1 MNSNDPFICHI
12 LTNIRQKKNGN
23 EEQSAI
29 IQDIQMA
36 FDFHLINFFEYESLL
51 VELLCPTQQQIN
63 PS

>member
-12 LTNIRQKKNGN
+12 LTNIRQQKNSY

-51 VELLCPTQQQIN
+51 VELLCPAQQQIN